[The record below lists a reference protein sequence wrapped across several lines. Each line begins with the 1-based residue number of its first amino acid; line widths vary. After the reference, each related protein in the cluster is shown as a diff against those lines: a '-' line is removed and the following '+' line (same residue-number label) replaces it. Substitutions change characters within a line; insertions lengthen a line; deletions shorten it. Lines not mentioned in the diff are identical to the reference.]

1 MASGFK
7 YSKVSVA
14 VDDAV
19 GRKVRNTCLPCE
31 RDQKTTT
38 ATLMCTVCDESLCHD
53 CSKYHKKYALG
64 KHVFVDINNSG
75 YVKTQVDM
83 KGYDLCKDHSRGL
96 VYVCQDHNKALCCD
110 ECLFINHRKCDRV
123 EKILQ
128 STSSQLI
135 ALNDTE
141 VRRIVSE
148 AEGLASDS
156 EKKVKENE
164 KQANKL
170 CEEID
175 NKKKCVMAM
184 FDEAKTRI
192 RRELSAGNVSDKE
205 RLDKRKVMANSIKS
219 ELKGLDAVFKQ
230 VKEHGNDK
238 EKRIINAVAES
249 ILTNSHTRLNEMQ
262 QTDYAN
268 RRSIEWDPHVIS
280 LFNMNSLKV
289 ELKVT
294 RLSCPSQGVQS
305 SGRVVDTRSLV
316 LKQEEKTIFKREKIG
331 DKYWTYVTGL
341 TFLPDGRIAAID
353 YNNNKC
359 VILDARLQRSG
370 PPYKFKETPRDVT
383 CYGGTNLAATL
394 VYGFFYLYYLKKR
407 IRSYI

>member
-1 MASGFK
+1 M
-7 YSKVSVA
+7 
-14 VDDAV
+14 
-19 GRKVRNTCLPCE
+19 RNTCVPCE

-64 KHVFVDINNSG
+64 KHVFVDINNSD
-75 YVKTQVDM
+75 YVKIHVDL
-83 KGYDLCKDHSRGL
+83 KGYDHCKDHSRGL

-135 ALNDTE
+135 ALNETE

-148 AEGLASDS
+148 VEGLASDS

-164 KQANKL
+164 KQANEL

-192 RRELSAGNVSDKE
+192 TRELSAGNASDKE
-205 RLDKRKVMANSIKS
+205 RLDKKKDIANSIKS
-219 ELKGLDAVFKQ
+219 ELEGFGAVFKQ
-230 VKEHGNDK
+230 VKEHGNDN
-238 EKRIINAVAES
+238 EKRIINAVTER
-249 ILTNSHTRLNEMQ
+249 IITNSHIRINEMK
-262 QTDYAN
+262 QTDYTVS
-268 RRSIEWDPHVIS
+268 RSLEWDPQVITI
-280 LFNMNSLKV
+280 FNMNSLKV

-294 RLSCPSQGVQS
+294 RLPGPSQGVHA

-316 LKQEEKTIFKREKIG
+316 LKQEKTTVLEREKV
-331 DKYWTYVTGL
+331 DSLPTWVSGL
-341 TFLPDGRIAAID
+341 TFLPDGRIVAND
-353 YNNNKC
+353 LCNDKC
-359 VILDARLQRSG
+359 VILDAGLQRSG
-370 PPYKFKETPRDVT
+370 PPYRFKEKPYDVT
-383 CYGGTNLAATL
+383 CYGDNSLAVTL
-394 VYGFFYLYYLKKR
+394 RYGFFIYTF
-407 IRSYI
+407 